1 MIFYQMI
8 LNDHVGKSSCQD
20 LESRDS
26 EAEMPKIRAVTL
38 RSHNES
44 LGTITWPLFRIFII
58 CNFSIIPLLKSYAF
72 KIEHA
77 RPVVSKMCYSSCEI
91 MILRLFWGSSWR
103 EIINIMWLNVA

>member
-38 RSHNES
+38 RSGNES
-44 LGTITWPLFRIFII
+44 LRTVTW
-58 CNFSIIPLLKSYAF
+58 
-72 KIEHA
+72 
-77 RPVVSKMCYSSCEI
+77 
-91 MILRLFWGSSWR
+91 
-103 EIINIMWLNVA
+103 

>member
-38 RSHNES
+38 RSRNES
-44 LGTITWPLFRIFII
+44 LGTITWLFFRIFII
-58 CNFSIIPLLKSYAF
+58 CNFSLISLFKSYALNLNMLARWF
-72 KIEHA
+72 RKCAIHHA
-77 RPVVSKMCYSSCEI
+77 KS
-91 MILRLFWGSSWR
+91 
-103 EIINIMWLNVA
+103 

>member
-38 RSHNES
+38 RSRNES
-44 LGTITWPLFRIFII
+44 LGTITWLFFRIFII
-58 CNFSIIPLLKSYAF
+58 CNFSLIPLFKSYAL
-72 KIEHA
+72 K
-77 RPVVSKMCYSSCEI
+77 YSP
-91 MILRLFWGSSWR
+91 
-103 EIINIMWLNVA
+103 